1 MRGFGCALPACLLML
16 ITMLIT
22 MTAAAAERYNN
33 VPFSHP
39 GGPDLRFD
47 ASIPDGAG
55 PFPAAI
61 VVHGGGWVRGDRRTD
76 VAPLFKPLE
85 DAGIAWF
92 SIDYR
97 LQADPLRFGVAV
109 NNVEAAV
116 RFVKD
121 HAQEYRVDPERIAL
135 IGESAGGH
143 LAALAALNGRITVK
157 AVVALY
163 APTDLVA
170 LLKDSDLIPNQIR
183 DQVRGTALE
192 GLLMARMSQL
202 SPIEKVHAGMP
213 PFLLIHGTS
222 DAIVPFDQSKAM
234 CEKIKSVGADC
245 QLFAVPRGGHG
256 IRRWEGTPA
265 IAGPYKRE
273 MVRWLREHLAM
284 NPVLAL

>member
-1 MRGFGCALPACLLML
+1 MYGFGWALPVCLLTSM
-16 ITMLIT
+16 T
-22 MTAAAAERYNN
+22 MTAAASETYKD
-33 VPFSHP
+33 VQFSHA
-39 GGPDLRFD
+39 GGVDLRFD

-55 PFPAAI
+55 PFAAAI
-61 VVHGGGWVRGDRRTD
+61 IVHGGGWVRGDRRTD

-85 DAGIAWF
+85 DAGLAWF

-97 LQADPLRFGVAV
+97 LQADPMRFGVAV
-109 NNVEAAV
+109 NDVEAAV
-116 RFVKD
+116 RFVKE

-143 LAALAALNGRITVK
+143 LAAMAALNGRVTVK
-157 AVVALY
+157 AVVAMY

-170 LLKDSDLIPNQIR
+170 LLKNSDLIPDQIR

-192 GLLMARMSQL
+192 GLLMVRMSQL

-222 DAIVPFDQSKAM
+222 DAIVPFDQSRAM
-234 CEKIKSVGADC
+234 CEKMASVKADC
-245 QLFAVPRGGHG
+245 QLFAVPRAGHG
-256 IRRWEGTPA
+256 MRRWEGTPSM
-265 IAGPYKRE
+265 AGPYKRE
-273 MVRWLREHLAM
+273 MVRWLREQLAM

>member
-1 MRGFGCALPACLLML
+1 M
-16 ITMLIT
+16 T
-22 MTAAAAERYNN
+22 MTAAAAETYKD
-33 VPFSHP
+33 VQFSHA
-39 GGPDLRFD
+39 GGVDLRFD

-55 PFPAAI
+55 PFAAAI
-61 VVHGGGWVRGDRRTD
+61 IVHGGGWVRGDRRTD

-97 LQADPLRFGVAV
+97 LQADPMRFGVAV
-109 NNVEAAV
+109 NDVEAAV
-116 RFVKD
+116 RFVKE

-143 LAALAALNGRITVK
+143 LAAMAALNGRVTVK
-157 AVVALY
+157 AVVAMY

-170 LLKDSDLIPNQIR
+170 LLKNSDLIPDQIR

-192 GLLMARMSQL
+192 GLLMTRMSQL

-222 DAIVPFDQSKAM
+222 DAIVPFDQSRAM
-234 CEKIKSVGADC
+234 CERMASVKADC
-245 QLFAVPRGGHG
+245 QLFAVPRAGHG
-256 IRRWEGTPA
+256 MRRWEGTPSM
-265 IAGPYKRE
+265 AGPYKRE
-273 MVRWLREHLAM
+273 MVRWLREQLAM